1 MRKISLENII
11 LFENEDYLVLNKPPF
26 LPSLDERSGE
36 GENLL
41 QVVRRDLPEAQ
52 LCHRLDKV
60 TSGAIAVAKNPE
72 AYRHLAIQFE
82 NRKVDKIYHAVS
94 NGVHAFEE
102 KVVELPIY
110 KGRQAE
116 ARIDFS
122 EGREATTIFNT
133 LRAFRHNTLIECKP
147 LTGRFHQIRIHL
159 ATQRAPLVSDRLYGG
174 KDIFLSQYK
183 RHYNLKKWE
192 DERPMIG
199 RAALHAAS
207 LTFKG
212 LKQETIEVKA
222 EYPKDFRVLVKL
234 LEDYD

>member
-1 MRKISLENII
+1 MRKISLEDLI

-26 LPSLDERSGE
+26 LPSLDERSGQ

-41 QVVRRDLPEAQ
+41 QTVRRSLPEAQ
-52 LCHRLDKV
+52 LCHRLDKS

-82 NRKVDKIYHAVS
+82 NRKVRKIYHAVS

-102 KVVELPIY
+102 KVIKLPIY

-122 EGREATTIFNT
+122 EGREAITICNT
-133 LRAFRHNTLIECKP
+133 IRAFRHNSLIECRP
-147 LTGRFHQIRIHL
+147 LTGRFHQIRVHL
-159 ATQRAPLVSDRLYGG
+159 AAQSVPLVADKLYGG

-192 DERPMIG
+192 EERPMIG
-199 RAALHAAS
+199 RAALHARS

-212 LKQETIEVKA
+212 LNQETIEVEA